1 MRGRYKT
8 FRIGPMV
15 VVQPNSVEASSMSE
29 CPSRKGPNTLAPPV
43 SLPPLLLVLAAILI
57 LGPRSAEAQSPDA
70 IPRQGIPITQQGTL
84 SESGGPLLSD
94 DGWTAKSHR
103 EAVAVRD
110 GIQIERETTLPDP
123 RWVPSAHW
131 PVRDDGLPTNEGEH
145 TAAEGP
151 KASPQ

>member
-1 MRGRYKT
+1 M
-8 FRIGPMV
+8 I

-29 CPSRKGPNTLAPPV
+29 CPSRKGPNTLAPPG
-43 SLPPLLLVLAAILI
+43 SLPLLLLVLGAILV

-84 SESGGPLLSD
+84 SESGGPLRSD
-94 DGWTAKSHR
+94 DGRTVESHR

-110 GIQIERETTLPDP
+110 GLQTGRETPLPDP

-131 PVRDDGLPTNEGEH
+131 PVRNVGQTNDRKDTE
-145 TAAEGP
+145 AEKRGG
-151 KASPQ
+151 SPQ